1 MSGQGVDG
9 SSGLAKRTRLNPVS
23 TGKSRPRPNANRVS
37 KLQRQSTPAI
47 DVPQYGP
54 AAATGA
60 NASGD
65 SISMRNGACDGHTA
79 AKT

>member
-1 MSGQGVDG
+1 MGWQSEPG
-9 SSGLAKRTRLNPVS
+9 SMRLAS
-23 TGKSRPRPNANRVS
+23 GKSRQRPHGIRVF
-37 KLQRQSTPAI
+37 KLQRQSTPAT
-47 DVPQYGP
+47 DVLQYGP

-65 SISMRNGACDGHTA
+65 SISVRNGACDGHTA